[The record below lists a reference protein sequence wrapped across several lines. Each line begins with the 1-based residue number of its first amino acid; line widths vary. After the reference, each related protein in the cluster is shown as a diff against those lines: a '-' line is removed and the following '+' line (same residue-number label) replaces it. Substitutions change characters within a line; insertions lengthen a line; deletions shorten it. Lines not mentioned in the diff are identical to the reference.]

1 MQKTINDLSE
11 IELKAIKSDLYET
24 IAKCQN
30 DLQVINQELSK
41 RSKADPVEE
50 IKEEV
55 EKSEE

>member
-1 MQKTINDLSE
+1 MNKTIKELSE

-24 IAKCQN
+24 LAKCQN
-30 DLQVINQELSK
+30 DLQIINQELANRAK
-41 RSKADPVEE
+41 EQPE